1 MTGHRRRLSLA
12 LVAALGAVALGEV
25 HAQEGPTAC
34 PIDGAALARPAARPW
49 NAGAGVD
56 SDGCTW
62 ALDADGRRRVAEL
75 DPVVVCPSCGVAVRA
90 RHLESPL
97 SPVAAGRARQA
108 LAALPPE
115 TRGRPLERAAA
126 AYGALGPDHPDAID
140 PEADRGQLLLAAA
153 WASRAE
159 AALAGDDGGYRPA
172 TVAAARAHLAALES
186 RARGGDAAP
195 EVRAL
200 EASERAIDA
209 ARREVEGRVAL
220 TPSERLAAAGLRRTL
235 AAVERSLLEL
245 RAAVRPPEALPDVG
259 LELVLARAWVRYGRP
274 ASREH
279 WLSAARGRFGE
290 QVSAEVE
297 RVRRACAEE
306 ARLLGL
312 ARGAFLTA
320 AGRTPRARP
329 GERARLAFLAADAA
343 RRCGDPAARDELRA
357 LSTPPEPA
365 AGAEPGPEERLAGAI
380 AARARE
386 LLEGPP

>member
-1 MTGHRRRLSLA
+1 MTGRRRLSLVLAA
-12 LVAALGAVALGEV
+12 LVALGASARAEDR
-25 HAQEGPTAC
+25 PTAC

-75 DPVVVCPSCGVAVRA
+75 DPVVVCPSCGVAVRV
-90 RHLESPL
+90 RHLERPL
-97 SPVAAGRARQA
+97 SPAAPGRARQA
-108 LAALPPE
+108 LAALPPD

-126 AYGALGPDHPDAID
+126 VYGALGPDHPDAVD
-140 PEADRGQLLLAAA
+140 PDADRGQLLLAAA
-153 WASRAE
+153 WAARAE

-172 TVAAARAHLAALES
+172 TVAAARAHLEALES

-200 EASERAIDA
+200 EASERALDA
-209 ARREVEGRVAL
+209 ARREVERRVAL
-220 TPSERLAAAGLRRTL
+220 TPAERLAAAGLRRTL

-274 ASREH
+274 ASVEH

-306 ARLLGL
+306 ARLLAAAREALL
-312 ARGAFLTA
+312 AA
-320 AGRTPRARP
+320 AGRAPRSRP

-343 RRCGDPAARDELRA
+343 RRCGEPAARDELRA
-357 LSTPPEPA
+357 LATPPEPP
-365 AGAEPGPEERLAGAI
+365 AGAAPGAEERLAGAI

>member
-1 MTGHRRRLSLA
+1 MTGHRRLSLVLAA
-12 LVAALGAVALGEV
+12 LVALGAAGP
-25 HAQEGPTAC
+25 ARADDQPTAC
-34 PIDGAALARPAARPW
+34 PIDGAGLARPAARPW

-75 DPVVVCPSCGVAVRA
+75 DPVVVCPSCGVAVRV

-97 SPVAAGRARQA
+97 SPAAAGRARQA
-108 LAALPPE
+108 LAQLRPE

-126 AYGALGPDHPDAID
+126 VYGALGPDHPDAVD

-153 WASRAE
+153 WAARAE
-159 AALAGDDGGYRPA
+159 VALAGVDDGGYRPA
-172 TVAAARAHLAALES
+172 TVAAARARLAALES
-186 RARGGDAAP
+186 RALGGDAAP
-195 EVRAL
+195 EVRAF
-200 EASERAIDA
+200 EASERALDA
-209 ARREVEGRVAL
+209 ARREVEQRVAL
-220 TPSERLAAAGLRRTL
+220 TPAERLAAAGLRRTL

-245 RAAVRPPEALPDVG
+245 RAAVRTPEALPDVG

-274 ASREH
+274 DRREH

-290 QVSAEVE
+290 QVSGEVE

-306 ARLLGL
+306 ARLLAL
-312 ARGAFLTA
+312 ARAALLAA

-329 GERARLAFLAADAA
+329 GERARLAFLAADAG

-357 LSTPPEPA
+357 LSTPPEPV

-380 AARARE
+380 AARARD